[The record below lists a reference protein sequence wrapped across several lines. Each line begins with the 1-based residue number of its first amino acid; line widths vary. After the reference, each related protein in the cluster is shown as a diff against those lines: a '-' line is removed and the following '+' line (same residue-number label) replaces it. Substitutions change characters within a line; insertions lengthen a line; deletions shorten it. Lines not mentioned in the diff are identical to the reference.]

1 MSTISTLIAQARAF
15 VTTLRSSI
23 WAIDVRDGIANS
35 IQKLSEAIEQ
45 CYSDVSN
52 PTLQTEALEAALQN
66 KIDEGEMA
74 ALTIG
79 DHTITAAK
87 LAQGVIDNTLAT
99 SGAAADAAETGRQFG
114 LIKADLGYLYPGEY
128 DVVSGVY
135 IDRTASA
142 LKAIPSGS
150 SYSECVICIKAEPGK
165 IYKVVKK
172 TKTIMRVGVG
182 SSGSLGADDPL
193 VGIEYHTSQSKGDTP
208 LYVSTDAG
216 HAYIYIQLFTGDASA
231 DYRTIAAN
239 ISTLVVNE
247 DFSKELTESGGIT
260 ADAKLAI
267 LNCFAHLSGWENGN
281 GQEYYDALEDA
292 LYGELTAIS
301 AVFNPGQNEINNTT
315 PLNDLKQY
323 LTVTGTY
330 KDGTTKTLTSY
341 TLSGTLTV
349 GTSTITVS
357 NGSKSTTFDCTVVN
371 YWTYEWNYTDGLP
384 DQNGLTKNVTGNV
397 AETLTDNGLR
407 VQVENASDKRV
418 NYILTPDSTK
428 VYTHAVYEL
437 EFKVTTYGSYSYLPY
452 VNGVKMNCTL
462 GSRNGNAVKC
472 AQLTFDESG
481 TLYLQDG
488 DTKWAAL
495 DSTPFE
501 TGKWYKVRAEQSTS
515 KCDIYVD
522 DVYVGSVPVEIGR
535 ETTST
540 ARFIAYRTTD
550 MLFKS
555 FKARLVV

>member
-1 MSTISTLIAQARAF
+1 M
-15 VTTLRSSI
+15 
-23 WAIDVRDGIANS
+23 
-35 IQKLSEAIEQ
+35 
-45 CYSDVSN
+45 
-52 PTLQTEALEAALQN
+52 
-66 KIDEGEMA
+66 
-74 ALTIG
+74 
-79 DHTITAAK
+79 
-87 LAQGVIDNTLAT
+87 
-99 SGAAADAAETGRQFG
+99 
-114 LIKADLGYLYPGEY
+114 
-128 DVVSGVY
+128 
-135 IDRTASA
+135 
-142 LKAIPSGS
+142 
-150 SYSECVICIKAEPGK
+150 
-165 IYKVVKK
+165 
-172 TKTIMRVGVG
+172 
-182 SSGSLGADDPL
+182 
-193 VGIEYHTSQSKGDTP
+193 
-208 LYVSTDAG
+208 
-216 HAYIYIQLFTGDASA
+216 
-231 DYRTIAAN
+231 
-239 ISTLVVNE
+239 
-247 DFSKELTESGGIT
+247 
-260 ADAKLAI
+260 
-267 LNCFAHLSGWENGN
+267 
-281 GQEYYDALEDA
+281 
-292 LYGELTAIS
+292 YGELTAIS

-357 NGSKSTTFDCTVVN
+357 KGAKSTTFDCTVVN
-371 YWTYEWNYTDGLP
+371 YWTYEWSYTDGLP

-397 AETLTDNGLR
+397 TETLTDNGLR

-428 VYTHAVYEL
+428 VYTQAVYEL

-481 TLYLQDG
+481 TLYLQEG

-501 TGKWYKVRAEQSTS
+501 TGRWYKVRAEQSTS

-522 DVYVGSVPVEIGR
+522 DTFVGSVPVDIGR
-535 ETTST
+535 EATSS

>member
-1 MSTISTLIAQARAF
+1 MSAISTILTRLRAA
-15 VTTLRSSI
+15 I
-23 WAIDVRDGIANS
+23 WAIDVRDDIAN
-35 IQKLSEAIEQ
+35 AIEQ

-52 PTLQTEALEAALQN
+52 PTLQTEALEAALQE
-66 KIDEGEMA
+66 KIDQGEMA

-79 DHTITAAK
+79 DHTITAVK
-87 LAQGVIDNTLAT
+87 LANGVIPAADATLT
-99 SGAAADAAETGRQFG
+99 ETGKPADAAETGRQIG
-114 LIKADLGYLYPGEY
+114 LLKADLGYLFPGEY
-128 DVVSGVY
+128 NVITGVY

-193 VGIEYHTSQSKGDTP
+193 VGIEYHTSQSQGDTP

-292 LYGELTAIS
+292 LHGELTAIS

-341 TLSGTLTV
+341 TLSGTLEV

-357 NGSKSTTFDCTVVN
+357 KGAKSTTFDCTVVN
-371 YWTYEWNYTDGLP
+371 YWTYEWSYTDGLP
-384 DQNGLTKNVTGNV
+384 DQNGLTKDVTGTV
-397 AETLTDNGLR
+397 TETLTDNGLR

-481 TLYLQDG
+481 TLYLQAG

-501 TGKWYKVRAEQSTS
+501 TGIWYKVRAEQSTS

-522 DVYVGSVPVEIGR
+522 DAYVGSVPVDIGR